1 MRPGWFLGLCFVGSL
16 EHLRNVSLTM
26 TAVIV
31 ESSSINSTMK
41 SSAKFTSN
49 IFTMI
54 ADNQTILI
62 TGKDV
67 ACLLE
72 HIHDMVVEATIV
84 SR

>member
-1 MRPGWFLGLCFVGSL
+1 
-16 EHLRNVSLTM
+16 
-26 TAVIV
+26 
-31 ESSSINSTMK
+31 
-41 SSAKFTSN
+41 
-49 IFTMI
+49 MI